1 MAEDREKFKQAMT
14 RIGLASARSAI
25 AHSME
30 EALQVQQAMGYPT
43 VIRPSFTMGDP
54 AAALPTIVKSSFRFA
69 SVGWKQARPESC

>member
-30 EALQVQQAMGYPT
+30 ERCRCSRRWLSHRHSSVFHYGRIRRRHCLQ
-43 VIRPSFTMGDP
+43 S
-54 AAALPTIVKSSFRFA
+54 
-69 SVGWKQARPESC
+69 